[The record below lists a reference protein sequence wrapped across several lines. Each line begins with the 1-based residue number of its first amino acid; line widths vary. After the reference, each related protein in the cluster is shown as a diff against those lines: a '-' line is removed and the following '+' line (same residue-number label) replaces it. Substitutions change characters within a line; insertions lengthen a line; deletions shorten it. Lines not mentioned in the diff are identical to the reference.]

1 MRHYP
6 SDSPNSMG
14 RLVAMTL
21 MADGAIDSSELKVLQ
36 HKDTIRRL
44 GLSDESFDKLI
55 HELCDDMLSSAHRT
69 SAGHLELDLKNIDLL
84 LAEVQ
89 QPVLQKQ
96 VLRMMLDIVNADHKL
111 SGGEAVLIAEAMRF
125 WGIDLYEVSD
135 NLIPTSSLRTW
146 APSPHKHSQN

>member
-6 SDSPNSMG
+6 SDSPKSMG

-36 HKDTIRRL
+36 RKDTVRRL

-69 SAGHLELDLKNIDLL
+69 PAGHLELDLQNIDLL

-89 QPVLQKQ
+89 HPVLQKQ

-135 NLIPTSSLRTW
+135 NSIPTSRLHTLS
-146 APSPHKHSQN
+146 PSQH